1 MAGSRCPNLVGVNN
15 ERMGGQPLG
24 AQVGLVYP
32 LEVGTY
38 SQGLQLVE
46 GDCLRHSY

>member
-32 LEVGTY
+32 LEVRTY

-46 GDCLRHSY
+46 GDCLRHSC